1 VKGADIAFSPGFRW
15 GSTLLPGDAITFEH
29 LMDQTAVTYPYSTL
43 NQLTGADI
51 KAILEDVADNSFNP
65 DPYLQQGGDMV
76 RVGGMTYACDPLEK
90 MGQRISDMR
99 LGGRPMDAGRRYK
112 VAGWAPVAEGA
123 SGEPVWDVAA
133 RYLRAKRRIP
143 SLKPNL
149 PRLTG

>member
-1 VKGADIAFSPGFRW
+1 
-15 GSTLLPGDAITFEH
+15 
-29 LMDQTAVTYPYSTL
+29 
-43 NQLTGADI
+43 
-51 KAILEDVADNSFNP
+51 
-65 DPYLQQGGDMV
+65 
-76 RVGGMTYACDPLEK
+76 
-90 MGQRISDMR
+90 MR